1 MANLITEKQKVAVK
15 TDYILRLLSL
25 SLLMCSLLGVFFL
38 AYVLPYLFSINKKS
52 SIITEQFD
60 IMIAEKNKEKV
71 KSGVLQI
78 ADQVADQSKAVE
90 KYVRNNF
97 EPSRYFSKI
106 IESKNINIQIS
117 RLTFV
122 SGTDSKRQFLIGGI
136 SKNRE
141 GLVEFIESL
150 KAQSGFIS
158 VETPVSDFAK
168 DDNFPFTLNVTIAI

>member
-1 MANLITEKQKVAVK
+1 
-15 TDYILRLLSL
+15 
-25 SLLMCSLLGVFFL
+25 
-38 AYVLPYLFSINKKS
+38 
-52 SIITEQFD
+52 
-60 IMIAEKNKEKV
+60 
-71 KSGVLQI
+71 LQI